1 MKSDLGV
8 LFVNVAEVGDGV
20 YIGNMDTTLVKVT
33 VEVSI
38 SDHRITDIRLL
49 RHINGQGQNAE
60 KIIDDMLIM
69 NTTDVEIV
77 SGATMSSKVII
88 AAVKDALIKGV
99 K

>member
-8 LFVNVAEVGDGV
+8 PFVNVVEVSDGA
-20 YIGNMDTTLVKVT
+20 YFGNMDTTLIKVT

>member
-1 MKSDLGV
+1 M
-8 LFVNVAEVGDGV
+8 NVVEVSDGV
-20 YIGNMDTTLVKVT
+20 YFGNMDTTLVKVT

-49 RHINGQGQNAE
+49 RHINGQGQKAE
-60 KIIDDMLIM
+60 KIVDDMIKI
-69 NTTDVEIV
+69 NTTDVEMV